1 MQTWQMLYGRDILDW
16 VSFNAS
22 ARQFNDPSLLLQTLN
37 EINASGFALD
47 RLKIEITESAVMRN
61 PEITRAVLTE
71 LQELGLRIA
80 IDDFGTGYSALGVL
94 RHYVVD
100 TIKIDRGF
108 TARLDTPDGKELVL
122 ALLKIARIYGADV
135 VAEGVETVAQAEI
148 LRAAD
153 CGYAQGYLFA
163 KPMDGS
169 FFGAYA
175 LTHLV
180 ENDAAD

>member
-1 MQTWQMLYGRDILDW
+1 LYGRDILEW
-16 VSFNAS
+16 ISVNVS
-22 ARQFNDPSLLLQTLN
+22 ARQFNDPSLLIETLN
-37 EINASGFALD
+37 EINDSGFHLD
-47 RLKIEITESAVMRN
+47 KLKIEITESAVMRN
-61 PEITRAVLTE
+61 PEITRDVLNH
-71 LQELGLRIA
+71 LQDLGIRIA

-108 TARLDTPDGKELVL
+108 SARLDTSDGKELVL

-135 VAEGVETVAQAEI
+135 VAEGVETVAQADI
-148 LRAAD
+148 LRAAG
-153 CGYAQGYLFA
+153 CGFVQGYLFA

-180 ENDAAD
+180 EDTAAD

>member
-1 MQTWQMLYGRDILDW
+1 L
-16 VSFNAS
+16 A
-22 ARQFNDPSLLLQTLN
+22 TLN
-37 EINASGFALD
+37 GINDTGFPLE
-47 RLKIEITESAVMRN
+47 RLKVEITESAVMRN
-61 PEITRAVLTE
+61 PEITRGVLSE
-71 LQELGLRIA
+71 LQDIGIRLA

-94 RHYVVD
+94 RHYAVD

-108 TARLDTPDGKELVL
+108 TARLDTVDGKELVL

-148 LRAAD
+148 LRAAG
-153 CGYAQGYLFA
+153 CGFVQGYLYA

-180 ENDAAD
+180 ENSAAD

>member
-1 MQTWQMLYGRDILDW
+1 MNGI
-16 VSFNAS
+16 
-22 ARQFNDPSLLLQTLN
+22 ND
-37 EINASGFALD
+37 SGFPLD
-47 RLKIEITESAVMRN
+47 RIKIEITESAVMRN
-61 PEITRAVLTE
+61 PDVTRGVLTE
-71 LQELGLRIA
+71 LQDIGIRLA

-94 RHYVVD
+94 RHYAVD

-108 TARLDTPDGKELVL
+108 TNRLDTTDGKELVL

-135 VAEGVETVAQAEI
+135 VAEGVETVAQADI
-148 LRAAD
+148 LRAAG
-153 CGYAQGYLFA
+153 CGFVQGYLYA

-180 ENDAAD
+180 ENNAAD